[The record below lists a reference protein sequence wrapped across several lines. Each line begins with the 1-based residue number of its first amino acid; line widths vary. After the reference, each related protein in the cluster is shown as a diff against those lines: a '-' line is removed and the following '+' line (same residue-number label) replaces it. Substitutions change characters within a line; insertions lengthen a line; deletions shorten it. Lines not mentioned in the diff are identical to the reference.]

1 MVKSSMIVATVI
13 CITANMATAKP
24 LTPDY
29 SSLGQGG
36 MAQTETKQN
45 GVRELFNGQRQL
57 VVKLLQRPLSIPGG
71 DVAQKATGGT
81 AAHVQIVAIDKAT
94 GEVVDNF
101 GVTGSFDG
109 KSKAKV
115 FSETNLDKYNMKK
128 PCGIYE
134 MSMEDYYAAR
144 TRSIAQ
150 ITGGAVYEP
159 YNGVGL
165 MNHAVEGFVGGFVDG
180 DSKDVTAGNSIIN
193 GVAGAIEGVA
203 DATHIYDESQRHN
216 FGVHSDDEKK
226 MSFPIINCQA
236 GGDIFVKNLEGLP
249 TVVPVEK
256 YVQPGE
262 KTTQSRLDRD
272 NSNDKAQYT
281 DLESSNIGDQLKK
294 VAVNDE
300 MLGSCKTTD
309 VVVVERERDTSLVG
323 VRGWCHCWDRTAL
336 PPLDGNGD
344 VVIPIGLLYAKAR
357 VWGNNPLKH
366 EENGSVFTY
375 VLCRKCGKVYK
386 NPDSASRRNKGEDP
400 DFDDMYDIIFYD
412 KHHQA
417 TSSARETKE
426 LAWQAVDRSA
436 RLRSLPDG
444 EIVISGLCGCP
455 KPLTAPVLMSAADG
469 PSVCLICGKICTNP
483 LAERYDR

>member
-1 MVKSSMIVATVI
+1 MMKSFMIVATVI

-29 SSLGQGG
+29 SSLEQGG

-81 AAHVQIVAIDKAT
+81 AAHVQIVAIDTAT

-109 KSKAKV
+109 KNKAKV

-134 MSMEDYYAAR
+134 MSMKDYYAAR

-165 MNHAVEGFVGGFVDG
+165 MNHVVEGFVGGFVDG
-180 DSKDVTAGNSIIN
+180 DSKDATAGNSIIN

-249 TVVPVEK
+249 TVVPVKE
-256 YVQPGE
+256 YIQPGE
-262 KTTQSRLDRD
+262 TVRELSDEKTDHSDSRQFDITSVDIDTSRIEALLNERIAFLKMLLARGERATRTEVASQNSQKQAMLQELANIVKTIEALPMPDEEKMRLAEKELAAANKLATQMTSLEGQAVARKLV
-272 NSNDKAQYT
+272 S
-281 DLESSNIGDQLKK
+281 LESSNGAVYDTASCMCANPSIEIKP
-294 VAVNDE
+294 VASSSIPAGVF
-300 MLGSCKTTD
+300 CK
-309 VVVVERERDTSLVG
+309 
-323 VRGWCHCWDRTAL
+323 
-336 PPLDGNGD
+336 
-344 VVIPIGLLYAKAR
+344 
-357 VWGNNPLKH
+357 
-366 EENGSVFTY
+366 
-375 VLCRKCGKVYK
+375 KCGKVVGIAQ
-386 NPDSASRRNKGEDP
+386 N
-400 DFDDMYDIIFYD
+400 
-412 KHHQA
+412 
-417 TSSARETKE
+417 
-426 LAWQAVDRSA
+426 
-436 RLRSLPDG
+436 
-444 EIVISGLCGCP
+444 
-455 KPLTAPVLMSAADG
+455 
-469 PSVCLICGKICTNP
+469 GKITRLNHQP
-483 LAERYDR
+483 KER

>member
-1 MVKSSMIVATVI
+1 MVKSSVIVATVF

-24 LTPDY
+24 PTPDY
-29 SSLGQGG
+29 SSLEQDG
-36 MAQTETKQN
+36 MAQAETKQN

-109 KSKAKV
+109 KGQSKV
-115 FSETNLDKYNMKK
+115 FSETNLDKYNMEK

-134 MSMEDYYAAR
+134 MSMKDYYAAR

-180 DSKDVTAGNSIIN
+180 DSKGATAGNPIIN

-203 DATHIYDESQRHN
+203 DATRIYDESQRHD

-226 MSFPIINCQA
+226 MSFPIINCHA

-249 TVVPVEK
+249 SVVEITR

-262 KTTQSRLDRD
+262 NTGLADEGTIELLRGNETSGEESQQPCRRIDTS
-272 NSNDKAQYT
+272 KAESLLEKRISF
-281 DLESSNIGDQLKK
+281 LESLLATGERVTAEQCSQYNSYSSAGVSELTRLVKEIDAFPISDDEKAAIAKESFSKMEPLSKK
-294 VAVNDE
+294 VVELEGKAEAEKLGCFRAGNEPPPKDASTCQCASPSLSYTKYSDSIPVAVQCAKCKRVVGVLFHGKLTSANPAVN
-300 MLGSCKTTD
+300 
-309 VVVVERERDTSLVG
+309 
-323 VRGWCHCWDRTAL
+323 
-336 PPLDGNGD
+336 
-344 VVIPIGLLYAKAR
+344 
-357 VWGNNPLKH
+357 
-366 EENGSVFTY
+366 
-375 VLCRKCGKVYK
+375 
-386 NPDSASRRNKGEDP
+386 
-400 DFDDMYDIIFYD
+400 
-412 KHHQA
+412 
-417 TSSARETKE
+417 
-426 LAWQAVDRSA
+426 
-436 RLRSLPDG
+436 
-444 EIVISGLCGCP
+444 
-455 KPLTAPVLMSAADG
+455 
-469 PSVCLICGKICTNP
+469 GKI
-483 LAERYDR
+483 LK